1 MKKKYLTIDIGG
13 TFIKH
18 SIMDEEYRILE
29 EGSEGTKKN
38 PEKFLKQ
45 LETLLLRYKKEV
57 EGAAVCI
64 AGFINPETG
73 ENIDYSVGENFRA
86 YNLKQALSR
95 AGEFP
100 VILENDSNCA
110 ALGEMVMGAGRGL
123 RDFCLL
129 TFGTG
134 IGGALVLDG
143 NLYRGKHFKAGEAG
157 LTLLGASMT
166 DGKILC
172 ESVGATS
179 ALVREVSLSLGRDV
193 DGIYIFRHLDNPDI
207 LKKYDIWLE
216 KAALVT
222 GNTAM
227 LLDPEAVLIG
237 GGICSSPR
245 FIGDLR
251 KTVYN
256 MFPQLEAYTEIRA
269 CETGNQAGRIGALS
283 LLLKQVCQR
292 GV

>member
-1 MKKKYLTIDIGG
+1 MIKKYLTIDIGG
-13 TFIKH
+13 TFIKY

-29 EGSEGTKKN
+29 EGSEGTRKN
-38 PEKFLKQ
+38 PEEFLKQ
-45 LETLLLRYKKEV
+45 LETLVLRYKTEV

-73 ENIDYSVGENFRA
+73 ENTDDSVGENFRA
-86 YNLKQALSR
+86 YNLKQALST
-95 AGEFP
+95 AGDFP

-110 ALGEMVMGAGRGL
+110 ALGELVLGAGRGL

-157 LTLLGASMT
+157 LTLLRYSMT
-166 DGKILC
+166 DGKTSC
-172 ESVGATS
+172 ESAGATS
-179 ALVREVSLSLGRDV
+179 ALVREVSRTLGRDV
-193 DGIYIFRHLDNPDI
+193 DGIYIFGHLDHPDI
-207 LKKYDIWLE
+207 LKKYNVWLE

-237 GGICSSPR
+237 GGICGSPR
-245 FIGDLR
+245 FIGDLQ
-251 KTVYN
+251 KTVYH
-256 MFPQLEAYTEIRA
+256 MFPQLEDYTEIRA

-283 LLLKQVCQR
+283 LFLKQAF
-292 GV
+292 